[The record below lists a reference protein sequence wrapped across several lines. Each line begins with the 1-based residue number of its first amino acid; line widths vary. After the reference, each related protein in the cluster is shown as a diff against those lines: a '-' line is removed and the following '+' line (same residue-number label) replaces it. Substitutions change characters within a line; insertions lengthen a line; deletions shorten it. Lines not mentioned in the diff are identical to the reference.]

1 MIGYFSGTG
10 NSLYA
15 AKKLA
20 ELTGDRAL
28 PLADIMGQPEHLPH
42 RRFGIVFPVYFGDVP
57 EPVRDFIAKA
67 PLDKGTYFF
76 GIATCGGTGG
86 RTLRTLSRLLK
97 KRGCD
102 LAYGLVLPM
111 IANSTVASRRHIHYD
126 MNRLDRADDVLHDC
140 ADDIRRQVRD
150 ASEVTGSLAA
160 DVMNFGPLRS
170 LGNYWLT
177 PSVDPKK
184 CVSCGICTKI
194 CPVDNIQS
202 TSSGAVIGSRC
213 SRCLACLHWC
223 PHQAVTVH
231 GKTVLPQDQYHHP
244 DVTIRDMMVR

>member
-160 DVMNFGPLRS
+160 DVMNFGPPPEL
-170 LGNYWLT
+170 W
-177 PSVDPKK
+177 
-184 CVSCGICTKI
+184 
-194 CPVDNIQS
+194 
-202 TSSGAVIGSRC
+202 
-213 SRCLACLHWC
+213 
-223 PHQAVTVH
+223 
-231 GKTVLPQDQYHHP
+231 
-244 DVTIRDMMVR
+244 

>member
-42 RRFGIVFPVYFGDVP
+42 RSFGIVFPVYFGDVP

-111 IANSTVASRRHIHYD
+111 IANSTVASRRHIRYD

-160 DVMNFGPLRS
+160 AVMNFGPLRS
-170 LGNYWLT
+170 FGNYWLT
-177 PSVDPKK
+177 PSVDPKQ

-202 TSSGAVIGSRC
+202 TSSGAVIGPRC

-223 PHQAVTVH
+223 PHQAVTIH

-244 DVTIRDMMVR
+244 DVIIRDMMVR

>member
-20 ELTGDRAL
+20 ELTGDRPCRWQTSWASPNTCPIEGSGL
-28 PLADIMGQPEHLPH
+28 S
-42 RRFGIVFPVYFGDVP
+42 FPS
-57 EPVRDFIAKA
+57 IS
-67 PLDKGTYFF
+67 
-76 GIATCGGTGG
+76 ATCRNRCGILSPKRPSIRGPISLASPPAAE
-86 RTLRTLSRLLK
+86 READPQDLSRLLK

-202 TSSGAVIGSRC
+202 TSSGAVIGPRC

-223 PHQAVTVH
+223 PHQ
-231 GKTVLPQDQYHHP
+231 P
-244 DVTIRDMMVR
+244 

>member
-15 AKKLA
+15 ARKLA
-20 ELTGDRAL
+20 ELIGDRAL
-28 PLADIMGQPEHLPH
+28 PLTQIARQPEHLPH

-57 EPVRDFIAKA
+57 EPVRDFIAEA

-76 GIATCGGTGG
+76 GIATCGGTAG
-86 RTLRTLSRLLK
+86 RALQTLDRLLQ
-97 KRGCD
+97 KRGCT
-102 LAYGLVLPM
+102 LSYGEVLPM

-126 MNRLDRADDVLHDC
+126 MNRLDRADDILHDC
-140 ADDIRRQVRD
+140 AEDIRRQVRD
-150 ASEVTGSLAA
+150 TSAVTGSAA
-160 DVMNFGPLRS
+160 AAVMNFGPLRS

-177 PSVDPKK
+177 PAVDRNK
-184 CVSCGICTKI
+184 CVSCGICAHV
-194 CPVDNIQS
+194 CPVENIRLGDDKPVMDN
-202 TSSGAVIGSRC
+202 RC

-231 GKTVLPQDQYHHP
+231 GKTVLPEDQYHHP